1 MLVFL
6 GKSTANL
13 YPKIFYSHELP
24 KDNRKKKTGFHIF
37 WISLNT
43 TTTVQ
48 TDNLPWFSWKLTTMQ
63 KPQNIKGSF
72 QNLNLIRKTNHEIY
86 HRIHTQLYCNWRFF
100 FYLLILKLLK
110 TKKDFVISFQSD
122 NKQQLHSLQLIPD
135 SNQLH
140 EPQYQVRP

>member
-1 MLVFL
+1 
-6 GKSTANL
+6 
-13 YPKIFYSHELP
+13 
-24 KDNRKKKTGFHIF
+24 
-37 WISLNT
+37 
-43 TTTVQ
+43 
-48 TDNLPWFSWKLTTMQ
+48 MQ
-63 KPQNIKGSF
+63 KPQNIKGGAF
-72 QNLNLIRKTNHEIY
+72 KTLIWSGKQITKYIIEY
-86 HRIHTQLYCNWRFF
+86 IHNYIVIEDF